1 MTSSYLE
8 RNKNILQKT
17 MNIQMIQGGNETDRV
32 LKTRRNILKMGQ
44 MIIMNRWK
52 GTSIAKLQL
61 NMIATHANTP

>member
-1 MTSSYLE
+1 
-8 RNKNILQKT
+8 